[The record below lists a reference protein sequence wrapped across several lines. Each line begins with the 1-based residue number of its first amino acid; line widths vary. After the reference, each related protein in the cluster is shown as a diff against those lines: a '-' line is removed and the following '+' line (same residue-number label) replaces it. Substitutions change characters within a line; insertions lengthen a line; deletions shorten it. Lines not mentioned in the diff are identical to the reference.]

1 MQLHAG
7 IYLPQNYSTYFG
19 CHRTNHQEHINM

>member
-1 MQLHAG
+1 MQLYAG

-19 CHRTNHQEHINM
+19 YHRTHHQEHIKL